1 MIKSSLYRTV
11 NEARVKKMSE
21 KIYVISCSQDLQ
33 SLGMDRLRTA
43 IEGLDERTLS
53 LDWSKVRVV
62 PVIANE
68 KVAFIGGESQFVPIK
83 PIKISAN
90 SVVFQ
95 SFYGVNGMG
104 HLSCIGSQ
112 EFKRPD
118 EDRIADMS
126 IFQSRIKASVLKGD
140 LIGQVVIVSGT

>member
-1 MIKSSLYRTV
+1 
-11 NEARVKKMSE
+11 MSE

-43 IEGLDERTLS
+43 VDGMDERTLS
-53 LDWSKVRVV
+53 LDWSKVRLV
-62 PVIANE
+62 PVIADE
-68 KVAFIGGESQFVPIK
+68 KVAFTEGQSEYVPIK
-83 PIKISAN
+83 LISIPAN

-112 EFKRPD
+112 EFKRPN
-118 EDRIADMS
+118 EDRSADIS

-140 LIGQVVIVSGT
+140 LLGQILIVPRQ

>member
-1 MIKSSLYRTV
+1 
-11 NEARVKKMSE
+11 MSE

-43 IEGLDERTLS
+43 VEGMEERTFS
-53 LDWSKVRVV
+53 LDWSEVRLV

-68 KVAFIGGESQFVPIK
+68 KVAFAEGQTEYVPIK
-83 PIKISAN
+83 PISIPAN
-90 SVVFQ
+90 AMVLK

-112 EFKRPD
+112 EFKQSN

-126 IFQSRIKASVLKGD
+126 IFQSKIKASVLKGD
-140 LIGQVVIVSGT
+140 LLGQVLIVPAQ

>member
-1 MIKSSLYRTV
+1 
-11 NEARVKKMSE
+11 MSE

-43 IEGLDERTLS
+43 VEGLDERTLS
-53 LDWSKVRVV
+53 LDWSNVRLV
-62 PVIANE
+62 PVVANE
-68 KVAFIGGESQFVPIK
+68 KVAFTEGATQFVPIK
-83 PIKISAN
+83 PISIPAK
-90 SVVFQ
+90 SVVFE

-112 EFKRPD
+112 EFKKPD
-118 EDRIADMS
+118 EDRTADMS

-140 LIGQVVIVSGT
+140 LLGQVLIVPSK